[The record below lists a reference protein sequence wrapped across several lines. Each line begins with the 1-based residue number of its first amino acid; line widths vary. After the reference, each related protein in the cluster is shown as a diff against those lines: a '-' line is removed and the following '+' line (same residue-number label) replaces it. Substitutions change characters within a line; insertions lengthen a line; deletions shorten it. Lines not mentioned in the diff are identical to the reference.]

1 MKKLVFTAVACVT
14 AVASAMIAAPASA
27 VEIPRLGGATVQA
40 SGLFLPLSLGV
51 GTGGTAYVSQNALG
65 VLTRVGPDGTSS
77 VVASANPGDELG
89 AVSVRNG
96 TIYYATNTQDH
107 TAAELYAMPVG
118 GVAAP
123 LADLYAY
130 ESSANPDQVNS
141 YGFVDLPQSCLDQ
154 FDPAAPTGPAAYTGI
169 VDTHPYASLPLNDA
183 VYVADA
189 GANAILKVGYDGT
202 VSTAAVLPAGDPIVV
217 TSEIA
222 AGVGFPA
229 CSVGFGYRFEPVP
242 TDVEQGGD
250 GWLYVTSLPGGPED
264 ASLGA
269 RGSVYRFNPAT
280 GEVQFVAGGFVGAT
294 DLAVSKRTGLIAVTE
309 LFGGPKG
316 TGQVSVFHP
325 TRTKRVVKIPV
336 TSPSAIEL
344 AGNSV
349 YVTTNSF
356 VADAT
361 GAPQPIGKVV
371 KLSLNLGGD

>member
-1 MKKLVFTAVACVT
+1 MKKFVFTAVACVT
-14 AVASAMIAAPASA
+14 AVSSAMIAVPASA
-27 VEIPRLGGATVQA
+27 VEIPTLGGPTVLA

-51 GTGGTAYVSQNALG
+51 GAGGKVYVSQNALG
-65 VLTRVGPDGTSS
+65 ALTRISPDGTTS
-77 VVASANPGDELG
+77 VIARANPGDELG

-96 TIYYATNTQDH
+96 TVYYSTNTQDH
-107 TAAELYAMPVG
+107 TASALYSLPLD

-123 LADLYAY
+123 IADLYAY
-130 ESSANPDQVNS
+130 ESAANPDQVNS

-154 FDPAAPTGPAAYTGI
+154 FDPAAPTAPVSYVGI
-169 VDTHPYASLPLNDA
+169 VDTHPYASLPLEDA

-202 VSTAAVLPAGDPIVV
+202 VSTAAVLPAGDPIMV
-217 TSEIA
+217 TPQIA
-222 AGVGFPA
+222 AGAGFPA
-229 CSVGFGYRFEPVP
+229 CTAGFGYRFEPVP

-250 GWLYVTSLPGGPED
+250 GWLYVTTLPGGPED

-269 RGSVYRFNPAT
+269 RGAVYRFNPAD
-280 GEVQFVAGGFVGAT
+280 GEVQFVQGGFVGAT
-294 DLAVSKRTGLIAVTE
+294 GLAVSKRTGLIAVTE
-309 LFGGPKG
+309 LFGGPNG

-325 TRTKRVVKIPV
+325 TLTDRILQIPV

-344 AGNSV
+344 AGNSA

-361 GAPQPIGKVV
+361 GAPQAIGKVV
-371 KLSLNLGGD
+371 KLSVSLGGD

>member
-14 AVASAMIAAPASA
+14 AVASAMVAAPASA
-27 VEIPRLGGATVQA
+27 VEIPILGGPTVLA
-40 SGLFLPLSLGV
+40 NDLFLPLSLAV
-51 GTGGTAYVSQNALG
+51 GTGGTVYVSQNGPGL
-65 VLTRVGPDGTSS
+65 LNRISPDGTNS
-77 VVASANPGDELG
+77 VIASATPGDELG

-96 TIYYATNTQDH
+96 TVYYSTNTQDH
-107 TAAELYAMPVG
+107 TASVLYALPAG
-118 GVAAP
+118 GVATP
-123 LADLYAY
+123 LGDIYAY
-130 ESSANPDQVNS
+130 ESTANPDQVNT
-141 YGFVDLPQSCLDQ
+141 YGFVDLPQSCLDE
-154 FDPAAPTGPAAYTGI
+154 FDPASPLGPATYTGV
-169 VDTHPYASLPLNDA
+169 VDTHPYASLALDDG

-189 GANAILKVGYDGT
+189 GANAVLKVGYDGT

-217 TSEIA
+217 SAELA

-229 CSVGFGYRFEPVP
+229 CVVGASYRFEPVP
-242 TDVEQGGD
+242 TDVEQGKD

-269 RGSVYRFNPAT
+269 RGAVYRFNPVD
-280 GEVQFVAGGFVGAT
+280 GEVQFVKGGFVGAT
-294 DLAVSKRTGLIAVTE
+294 DLAVSQRTGLIAVTE
-309 LFGGPKG
+309 LFGGPNG

-325 TRTKRVVKIPV
+325 TLTDRVLQIPA

-356 VADAT
+356 VPDAT

-371 KLSLNLGGD
+371 KLSVSLNG

>member
-27 VEIPRLGGATVQA
+27 VEIPRLGGPTVQA
-40 SGLFLPLSLGV
+40 SGLFMPLSLGI
-51 GTGGTAYVSQNALG
+51 GTGGTVYVSQNALG
-65 VLTRVGPDGTSS
+65 VLTKVSPDGTTS
-77 VVASANPGDELG
+77 VIANADPGDELG

-96 TIYYATNTQDH
+96 TVYYATTTQDH
-107 TAAELYAMPVG
+107 TAAELYSIPLD
-118 GVAAP
+118 GVALP
-123 LADLYAY
+123 LADLSAY
-130 ESSANPDQVNS
+130 ESAANPDQVNS
-141 YGFVDLPQSCLDQ
+141 YGFFGLPQSCLDQ
-154 FDPAAPTGPAAYTGI
+154 FDPAAPTGPATYTGI
-169 VDTHPYASLPLNDA
+169 VDTHPYASLPLADG

-202 VSTAAVLPAGDPIVV
+202 VSTAAVLPAGDPIMV

-222 AGVGFPA
+222 AGFGFPSCA
-229 CSVGFGYRFEPVP
+229 VGASYRFEPVP
-242 TDVEQGGD
+242 TDVEQGAN
-250 GWLYVTSLPGGPED
+250 GWLYATSLPGGPED

-269 RGSVYRFNPAT
+269 RGSVYRFQPAT
-280 GEVQFVAGGFVGAT
+280 GEVQFVAGGFVGTT

-309 LFGGPKG
+309 LFGGPNG

-325 TRTKRVVKIPV
+325 SLSKRVAKFPV
-336 TSPSAIEL
+336 TSPSAVEL

-356 VADAT
+356 VTDAT

-371 KLSLNLGGD
+371 KLSVNLGGD